1 MIRITDF
8 NNLLT
13 QMVADIN
20 YESEMAE
27 LVAGFVLVANE
38 KHLVKKL
45 NDKSGIQIGVT
56 IPSADPNVG
65 NEDSVA
71 ENNIFWM
78 FVLEKV
84 DPGSLSDTDELN
96 HYQKVQDVV
105 TAIKNWLRDEK
116 LAANEYLE
124 QLNLHS
130 IHTDPEYQFGGW
142 NGWSIN
148 GNFDTDG
155 Y

>member
-8 NNLLT
+8 NNLLA
-13 QMVADIN
+13 QMIAAIQPDN
-20 YESEMAE
+20 PA
-27 LVAGFVLVANE
+27 VAGFILVANE
-38 KHLVKKL
+38 KHMVRKL
-45 NDKSGIQIGVT
+45 GDKPGIQIAVT
-56 IPSADPNVG
+56 IPSADPETVD
-65 NEDSVA
+65 EDNVA

-78 FVLEKV
+78 FILEKV
-84 DPGSLSDTDELN
+84 DPGSMDEADELG
-96 HYQKVQDVV
+96 HYQKIQDVV
-105 TAIKNWLRDEK
+105 KAIKNWLRDQK
-116 LAANEYLE
+116 LAGNEFLEYLN
-124 QLNLHS
+124 LNS

>member
-8 NNLLT
+8 NNL
-13 QMVADIN
+13 VAAMIADLN
-20 YESEMAE
+20 ETLEVP
-27 LVAGFVLVANE
+27 VAGFVLVANE
-38 KHLVKKL
+38 KHLVRKL
-45 NDKSGIQIGVT
+45 GDKSGVWIAAT
-56 IPSADPNVG
+56 IPSADPEVA
-65 NEDSVA
+65 NEDNIA

-78 FVLEKV
+78 FILEKV
-84 DPGSLSDTDELN
+84 DPGKFDDAGEIA
-96 HYQKVQDVV
+96 HYQKIQDVV
-105 TAIKNWLRDEK
+105 TGIKEWLRAQK
-116 LAANEYLE
+116 LEGNEFLEYL
-124 QLNLHS
+124 NLQS